1 MARHAPRC
9 RRLLPLAASVAG
21 DPQMAALSRR
31 LQGYWSNFTR
41 SGNPNGPSLLGWPAY
56 QASRDQWLVFDD
68 EDQVRAGVIA
78 QSWTT

>member
-1 MARHAPRC
+1 MASIQTFA
-9 RRLLPLAASVAG
+9 RLLDTFG
-21 DPQMAALSRR
+21 
-31 LQGYWSNFTR
+31 

-78 QSWTT
+78 AKLDYLEAHFMQRTSASR